1 MSKLFTT
8 VTALPERSSH
18 YSNGSMM
25 IVTITRTPVIV
36 AAVFPMVISVPRTIA
51 RMMVHMIVMP
61 FSPVAV
67 INHAPGH

>member
-1 MSKLFTT
+1 
-8 VTALPERSSH
+8 
-18 YSNGSMM
+18 M

-36 AAVFPMVISVPRTIA
+36 AAVVPMVISVPRTIA